1 MLENKKYSTHV
12 KDLPE
17 DDRPM
22 EKSIKKGTRTLTIS
36 EFLAILLQ
44 I

>member
-1 MLENKKYSTHV
+1 MLENKKYSTHI

-17 DDRPM
+17 DDRPI
-22 EKSIKKGTRTLTIS
+22 EKLIKKGTRTLTNS
-36 EFLAILLQ
+36 EFLAILLH